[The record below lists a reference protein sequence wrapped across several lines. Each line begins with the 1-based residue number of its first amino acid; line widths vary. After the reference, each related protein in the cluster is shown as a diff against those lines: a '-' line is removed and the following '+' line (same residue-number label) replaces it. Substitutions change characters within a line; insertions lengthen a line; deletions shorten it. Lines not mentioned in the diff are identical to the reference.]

1 MHDAGTHLR
10 EDSSFQWNF
19 ERTNENLEQISKVL
33 NFDADSKSKSWL
45 SQLDKDGNGKICMT
59 ELEEFIKGGGSFF
72 FHSINEKKVT

>member
-1 MHDAGTHLR
+1 MMQELTLE

-45 SQLDKDGNGKICMT
+45 SQLDKDGNGKNLYDRIRRVYQRWG
-59 ELEEFIKGGGSFF
+59 FFF
-72 FHSINEKKVT
+72 FHSIYEKK

>member
-1 MHDAGTHLR
+1 MVCMMQELTLEKIHPSNETLK
-10 EDSSFQWNF
+10 
-19 ERTNENLEQISKVL
+19 RTNENLEQISKVL

-72 FHSINEKKVT
+72 FSS